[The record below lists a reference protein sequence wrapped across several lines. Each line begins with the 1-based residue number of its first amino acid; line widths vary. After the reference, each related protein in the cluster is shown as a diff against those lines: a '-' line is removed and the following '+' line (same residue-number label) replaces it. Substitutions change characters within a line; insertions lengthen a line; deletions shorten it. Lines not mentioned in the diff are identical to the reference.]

1 MKKKIIFQKCNLN
14 YFYFLLYIVTYIIWL
29 IIDHYLD
36 EIYKNE
42 KDNKK
47 KFYFYIDKEI
57 LDIYTYNISDFIAI
71 IPYCIRKKLSQNNNN
86 NKNEDL
92 NLDNENKEKA
102 ELIYNDAKQ
111 SGTKLKTKTILLY
124 LILIAAFDF
133 LDDFM
138 FVVYYIFFDE
148 DYNFF
153 PFNYSSILEIIIQF
167 IVSYLIL
174 KIHFYKLQHCSL
186 YLNVIICV
194 IILILDLVDFF
205 VIKIKFKANILLF
218 LPFYLIFYCLKFA
231 IGKKI
236 ILYGYISIYLL
247 ILIKGVFK
255 LIFVVIFSLI
265 VLIIDKKIF
274 IVFGNYFSEL
284 KYILLIIGKI
294 IDHFFKGL
302 SVWFIIDRFSPN
314 YTPLMIIGEEK
325 CRFVYVVIIMKN
337 IFKDVGWS
345 IYFRIVL
352 YVISF
357 FGVLLHNEI
366 VVINICGLASDTKY
380 FYDNLV
386 KSEEEYMKS
395 DDFNILQRF
404 ETLEMTDLEEDDPV
418 SKGLGKSINN

>member
-138 FVVYYIFFDE
+138 FVVY
-148 DYNFF
+148 
-153 PFNYSSILEIIIQF
+153 L
-167 IVSYLIL
+167 
-174 KIHFYKLQHCSL
+174 
-186 YLNVIICV
+186 VI
-194 IILILDLVDFF
+194 
-205 VIKIKFKANILLF
+205 
-218 LPFYLIFYCLKFA
+218 
-231 IGKKI
+231 
-236 ILYGYISIYLL
+236 
-247 ILIKGVFK
+247 
-255 LIFVVIFSLI
+255 
-265 VLIIDKKIF
+265 
-274 IVFGNYFSEL
+274 
-284 KYILLIIGKI
+284 
-294 IDHFFKGL
+294 
-302 SVWFIIDRFSPN
+302 
-314 YTPLMIIGEEK
+314 
-325 CRFVYVVIIMKN
+325 
-337 IFKDVGWS
+337 
-345 IYFRIVL
+345 
-352 YVISF
+352 
-357 FGVLLHNEI
+357 
-366 VVINICGLASDTKY
+366 
-380 FYDNLV
+380 
-386 KSEEEYMKS
+386 
-395 DDFNILQRF
+395 
-404 ETLEMTDLEEDDPV
+404 
-418 SKGLGKSINN
+418 